1 MRPPCTQRAA
11 PRPASPPL
19 PPRLPQACLPK
30 AGSELTISYGD
41 KSNEELLMLYG
52 FATQNN
58 PNDQLMIPCPLPPRQ
73 EWPDETVGRL
83 RLLQA
88 RGLRPQLFLSA
99 SRLAALQEGAPGRE
113 RGSALDGDARRVLE
127 AFVMSP
133 AELAAR
139 LDALERGGGGGG
151 GDDDDE
157 EWPAGGGEGRP
168 AGSGAGAGARAA
180 AAARVERLGAEMA
193 LITTLVRLLELKV
206 VELEGEEEGT
216 GPLEGDEVRLE
227 EQGGGR
233 LAPWLRSCLLYR
245 AGQKRL
251 ARGWLAAA
259 RRELQETLGALRA
272 AEEAERG
279 TGEAEDTSGV
289 APVAAAAATAG

>member
-1 MRPPCTQRAA
+1 VVSGSDEGGVFVWR
-11 PRPASPPL
+11 
-19 PPRLPQACLPK
+19 
-30 AGSELTISYGD
+30 AGSARVARVLSPRAHRPRGRRDDERSESSGD
-41 KSNEELLMLYG
+41 
-52 FATQNN
+52 
-58 PNDQLMIPCPLPPRQ
+58 
-73 EWPDETVGRL
+73 
-83 RLLQA
+83 
-88 RGLRPQLFLSA
+88 
-99 SRLAALQEGAPGRE
+99 
-113 RGSALDGDARRVLE
+113 DGDDEEDEGRRRGGGGLQSGGGRRGQQGPGDEDDDDEGLDDDDSDEESDESDDDSDEGGVGGGPFGGLGGL
-127 AFVMSP
+127 F
-133 AELAAR
+133 R
-139 LDALERGGGGGG
+139 LGGGGGG